1 MSQFQL
7 FDSIKLKEPIA
18 LDTGGTAPVG
28 SSGAIVEVF
37 NNGEAY
43 MVELFGGWV
52 KADVNQDFIPTDRD
66 GPDSFM
72 ETIGVETVYPHQ
84 IYLVKPA
91 RETVGIRAQILALI
105 DELPEATLEEVRDFA
120 EFLKYKQRQAIA
132 SRSISS

>member
-7 FDSIKLKEPIA
+7 FDSVKLKEPLL
-18 LDTGGTAPVG
+18 LDTGDMAPEG
-28 SSGAIVEVF
+28 SPGAIVEVF

-52 KADVNQDFIPTDRD
+52 KADEGKGFTATDQND
-66 GPDSFM
+66 PDSFR

-84 IYLVKPA
+84 LYLVKPA
-91 RETVGIRAQILALI
+91 RETVGIRAQILALM

-120 EFLKYKQRQAIA
+120 EFLKYKQRKATEV
-132 SRSISS
+132 SS